1 MRPHPSQLHSARAGL
16 TLVETVISVVLFL
29 LLMSSAILAARGG
42 QGALRSNQGATEL
55 ETRAR
60 RALDRMAMELLGA
73 GSLEPI
79 APILGSP
86 TVVYSQIRPWNWDKL
101 DANLGPGDGVAG
113 LQPLWGLR
121 NSLTLEMEPG
131 ESDDGVDED
140 GDGLI
145 DEGQVILTLDLLG
158 TPRPVVLCNGVRE
171 LGEGEAANGL
181 DDNGNGIVDE
191 GGFNVLRT
199 GDVLQ
204 LRLTLV
210 DRIEGET
217 VVRTLETSVRLRN

>member
-1 MRPHPSQLHSARAGL
+1 MRPLPIQPRGTRAGL
-16 TLVETVISVVLFL
+16 TLIEMVIAVALFL

-60 RALDRMAMELLGA
+60 RALDRMATELLGA
-73 GSLEPI
+73 GNLEPI
-79 APILGSP
+79 APGLGSQ
-86 TVVYSQIRPWNWDKL
+86 TVIYSQVRPWNWNKL
-101 DANLGPGDGVAG
+101 DANPGPGDGVAG

-121 NSLTLEMEPG
+121 NSLSLEMEPG

-145 DEGQVILTLDLLG
+145 DEGQVVLTLDLLG
-158 TPRPVVLCNGVRE
+158 TPRRVVLCTGVRE

-210 DRIEGET
+210 DGIEGET
-217 VVRTLETSVRLRN
+217 AVRTLETSVRLRN